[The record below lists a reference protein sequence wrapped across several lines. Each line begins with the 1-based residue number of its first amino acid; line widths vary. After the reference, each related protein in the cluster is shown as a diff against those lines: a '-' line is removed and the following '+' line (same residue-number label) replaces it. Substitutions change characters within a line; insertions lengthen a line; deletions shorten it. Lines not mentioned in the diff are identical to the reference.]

1 MKKWIAD
8 QLPHSIAQKEEG
20 MSEFE
25 KELTI
30 VINKHSQENGSDTPD
45 FILAAYL
52 DRCLCAFDRAVVERD
67 SWYEKNKELK

>member
-1 MKKWIAD
+1 MN
-8 QLPHSIAQKEEG
+8 
-20 MSEFE
+20 EFR
-25 KELTI
+25 KELRDL
-30 VINKHSQENGSDTPD
+30 INRNSLENSSDTPD